1 MEAEKKVLKGEI
13 LRPIVGKLPMGSE
26 IPMPKGKGK
35 MVFVSSSAPFDFEG
49 KRVWRVARFD
59 SKERAYKKTIMAK
72 MGFNGKQFRKWVKEM
87 RRKDAAKA
95 AIKTEVKS

>member
-1 MEAEKKVLKGEI
+1 VESEKKVLVGEI
-13 LRPIVGKLPMGSE
+13 PKPPVGRLEAGNE
-26 IPMPKGKGK
+26 ITMSKGKGK
-35 MVFVSSSAPFDFEG
+35 MIFVSCSAPFDFEG
-49 KRVWRVARFD
+49 NRVRRVARFD